1 MNFGMYGIK
10 LGNTRVFDSESSFH
24 ATVVKVVEMDILGSR
39 VENGKRLVQVSFGK
53 LVKEPNKA
61 TVGHFK
67 KFNLRPRK
75 KVLEFVVTDE
85 VAEKLESGKSLSIK
99 MFEGVEVFDVT
110 GTTKGKGF
118 AGVIK
123 RHGFSMQPATHGT
136 SLSHRAHGSTGQNQ
150 DPGKV
155 FKGKKM
161 AGHMGNVQRTVQNI
175 KLYKI
180 DIERNLIWLK
190 GAIPGA
196 VNSYVKLSPAI
207 KKSYKLSDNLIQETS
222 KEEAA

>member
-24 ATVVKVVEMDILGSR
+24 ATVIKVADMDVLGVR
-39 VENGKRLVQVSFGK
+39 TENGKKLVQVSFGK
-53 LVKEPNKA
+53 ITKKPNKA
-61 TVGHFK
+61 TAGHFK
-67 KFNLRPRK
+67 KYNLRPRRK
-75 KVLEFVVTDE
+75 LVEFAIADDL
-85 VAEKLESGKSLSIK
+85 AEKIKSGKSLSVE
-99 MFEGVEVFDVT
+99 MFEGVELLDVT

-118 AGVIK
+118 AGVVK
-123 RHGFSMQPATHGT
+123 RHGFSMQPATHGN
-136 SLSHRAHGSTGQNQ
+136 SLAHRAHGSTGQCQ

-161 AGHMGNVQRTVQNI
+161 AGQMGNVTRTVQNV
-175 KLYKI
+175 KLIKI
-180 DIERNLIWLK
+180 DVERNLIWLK

-196 VNSYVKLSPAI
+196 VNSYVKFSPAI
-207 KKSYKLSDNLIQETS
+207 KKSCKLSENLLQETN